1 MVGGTRNCYQLN
13 GNLLKK
19 FKRYDRDY
27 KSNISDKNVKVNKKS
42 MLGDVT
48 KQS

>member
-1 MVGGTRNCYQLN
+1 MVAGTKNFYQLN

-19 FKRYDRDY
+19 FKRYDTGI
-27 KSNISDKNVKVNKKS
+27 SNKHVKVNKKS

-48 KQS
+48 KES